1 MNKTFYEVDIRLVLP
16 DKADPETVIRTLGT
30 YYKIDR
36 VANPI
41 EGDPLLLFIKELP
54 KPKEEKEV
62 ELLDVGFDVK
72 KGPID
77 KVVDK
82 LL

>member
-1 MNKTFYEVDIRLVLP
+1 MNKTYYEVDIRLVLP
-16 DKADPETVIRTLGT
+16 DKADPETVIRTLGE

-36 VANPI
+36 TAEPI
-41 EGDPLLLFIKELP
+41 EGDPLLLFIKEIERP
-54 KPKEEKEV
+54 KQENEV
-62 ELLDVGFDVK
+62 ELVEVGFDLK
-72 KGPID
+72 KDNIT

>member
-16 DKADPETVIRTLGT
+16 DKADPETAIRTLGQF
-30 YYKIDR
+30 YKIDR

-54 KPKEEKEV
+54 RPKEENEV
-62 ELLDVGFDVK
+62 ELAEVGFEGVK
-72 KGPID
+72 NPID
-77 KVVDK
+77 KSVNK

>member
-1 MNKTFYEVDIRLVLP
+1 MNKTYYEVDIRLVLP
-16 DKADPETVIRTLGT
+16 DKADPETVIRTLGE

-36 VANPI
+36 VAEPI
-41 EGDPLLLFIKELP
+41 EGEPLLLFIKEIERP
-54 KPKEEKEV
+54 KQENEV
-62 ELLDVGFDVK
+62 ELVEVGFDLK
-72 KGPID
+72 KDNIT